1 MVDFE
6 KIEKYFED
14 LKDYLFK
21 QRNVKIVS
29 YSDFRNQFNLI
40 NDVKEHLFK
49 DAKRMEKSDVSNDQS
64 IRIHNGS
71 NEHFSEFSTSPRN
84 RHHSGS

>member
-1 MVDFE
+1 MIDFE
-6 KIEKYFED
+6 KIEKYLEG

-49 DAKRMEKSDVSNDQS
+49 DAKRMEKSDVPNDQS
-64 IRIHNGS
+64 IRIHNDS
-71 NEHFSEFSTSPRN
+71 NKHFSEFSTSPRN

>member
-6 KIEKYFED
+6 KVEKYLED

-29 YSDFRNQFNLI
+29 YSDFREQLKMLDN
-40 NDVKEHLFK
+40 VKEHLFK
-49 DAKRMEKSDVSNDQS
+49 DAQRMEKSDVSNDQS

-71 NEHFSEFSTSPRN
+71 NERFSEFSTSPRN